1 MAVLSPG
8 PGRAGN
14 AAPGFNLHPAPP
26 PRGCFPPRLR
36 GSWRASES
44 RQLRGSPQLQSGVEG
59 RRCLGV
65 GEAAAVGGKKGCCSE
80 RMRKI

>member
-26 PRGCFPPRLR
+26 QRLLP
-36 GSWRASES
+36 AS
-44 RQLRGSPQLQSGVEG
+44 VEG
-59 RRCLGV
+59 LMAG
-65 GEAAAVGGKKGCCSE
+65 
-80 RMRKI
+80 